1 MKFFEPWGRQRLSFL
16 LEKAASREAKMW
28 KVYVPKKPSSQDTD
42 ISPAQRD
49 EAVRWLTELHGR
61 LQLYPETL
69 VLAVSIL
76 DRFLTPIKARPKYL
90 RCIAIA
96 CFFLAAKTCE
106 EDERVP
112 SLKELAASSSC
123 GCSPSEILRMER
135 IILDK
140 LNWDLHTAT
149 ALDFLHIFHAMVL
162 SCRSGFLDSMLGLNR
177 SQHLTLLTRQ
187 LYHCLADHTLI
198 QLRGSMLALALI
210 TLELETCCPDW
221 LALTID
227 LLRKAQFDSSELI
240 RSRELVARS
249 LSTPRASLPPN
260 TVYIYQPLQSHT
272 TLQPPAQDSTV
283 PSCTLGI
290 VTSTAESSRDHALVT
305 TAPSQLQT
313 PAGGEEEGSQLPWNS
328 TCSSATDSS
337 IPALLSPP
345 KHLRQLNHLQK
356 VTLRCKASAK
366 RKVEEMEVDDF
377 YDGIKRLYNEDV
389 TASTAIVQE
398 GATPS
403 TGAITTD
410 GGGGGGGGGGGLGV
424 CSVLLSRQEGS
435 TSPCPPLQPVSAS

>member
-1 MKFFEPWGRQRLSFL
+1 MKFTEPWGRQRLSFL

-49 EAVRWLTELHGR
+49 EAVRWLMEVHGR

-76 DRFLTPIKARPKYL
+76 DRFLAPIKARPKYL

-106 EDERVP
+106 EDECVP
-112 SLKELAASSSC
+112 SLRELAASSGC

-177 SQHLTLLTRQ
+177 SQHLALLTQR
-187 LYHCLADHTLI
+187 LYHCLADHTVM
-198 QLRGSMLALALI
+198 QLRGSMLALAVF
-210 TLELETCCPDW
+210 TLELENCCPDW
-221 LALTID
+221 LALTIE
-227 LLRKAQFDSSELI
+227 LLRKAQIDSSELI

-249 LSTPRASLPPN
+249 LSTLRAPLPPN
-260 TVYIYQPLQSHT
+260 TVYIYQPP
-272 TLQPPAQDSTV
+272 QPTP
-283 PSCTLGI
+283 PCCTLGTI
-290 VTSTAESSRDHALVT
+290 TSTTESSRDHVT
-305 TAPSQLQT
+305 SAHPQSTAS
-313 PAGGEEEGSQLPWNS
+313 GGEEEESQQPLS
-328 TCSSATDSS
+328 VISSSSSADSS

-345 KHLRQLNHLQK
+345 KHLRHLNHLQK
-356 VTLRCKASAK
+356 VTLRCKASTK

-389 TASTAIVQE
+389 TTTNTTAVQE
-398 GATPS
+398 GAKTPI
-403 TGAITTD
+403 A
-410 GGGGGGGGGGGLGV
+410 GGG
-424 CSVLLSRQEGS
+424 VLPARLEGS
-435 TSPCPPLQPVSAS
+435 SSPCPPLQPASAS

>member
-1 MKFFEPWGRQRLSFL
+1 MKFAEPWGRQRLSFL

-69 VLAVSIL
+69 VLAVSML
-76 DRFLTPIKARPKYL
+76 DRFLAPIKARPKYL

-106 EDERVP
+106 EDECVP

-177 SQHLTLLTRQ
+177 SQHLALLTQR

-198 QLRGSMLALALI
+198 QLRGSMLALALF

-221 LALTID
+221 LALTIE
-227 LLRKAQFDSSELI
+227 LLRKAQIDSSELI

-249 LSTPRASLPPN
+249 LSTLRASLPPN
-260 TVYIYQPLQSHT
+260 TIYIYQPLQPT
-272 TLQPPAQDSTV
+272 PPC
-283 PSCTLGI
+283 CTLGTFDFYI
-290 VTSTAESSRDHALVT
+290 RLPKNKNEELEMSRI
-305 TAPSQLQT
+305 
-313 PAGGEEEGSQLPWNS
+313 GGSVAAGSQLI
-328 TCSSATDSS
+328 CLHA
-337 IPALLSPP
+337 
-345 KHLRQLNHLQK
+345 Q
-356 VTLRCKASAK
+356 
-366 RKVEEMEVDDF
+366 VEEMEVDDF

-389 TASTAIVQE
+389 TTSTAAVQE
-398 GATPS
+398 GAT
-403 TGAITTD
+403 T
-410 GGGGGGGGGGGLGV
+410 GGGGGGGGLPV
-424 CSVLLSRQEGS
+424 QQEGS
-435 TSPCPPLQPVSAS
+435 SSPCPPLQPASAS

>member
-28 KVYVPKKPSSQDTD
+28 RVYVPKKPSSQDTD
-42 ISPAQRD
+42 ITPAQRN
-49 EAVRWLTELHGR
+49 EAVRWLTELHSR

-76 DRFLTPIKARPKYL
+76 DRFLAPIKARPKYL
-90 RCIAIA
+90 RCIAIT

-106 EDERVP
+106 EDECVP
-112 SLKELAASSSC
+112 SLKELASSSSC

-162 SCRSGFLDSMLGLNR
+162 SCRSGFLDFMLGLNR
-177 SQHLTLLTRQ
+177 SEHLTMLTRR
-187 LYHCLADHTLI
+187 LYHCLADHILI

-221 LALTID
+221 LALTIN
-227 LLRKAQFDSSELI
+227 LLRKAQIDSSELI

-249 LSTPRASLPPN
+249 LSTLRASLPPN
-260 TVYIYQPLQSHT
+260 TVYIYQPLQNQN
-272 TLQPPAQDSTV
+272 TLQPPAQDPTL
-283 PSCTLGI
+283 PCRTLGTI
-290 VTSTAESSRDHALVT
+290 TSTNESSKEHAL
-305 TAPSQLQT
+305 APVQQDLT
-313 PAGGEEEGSQLPWNS
+313 PAGGVGGSHQPW
-328 TCSSATDSS
+328 SSVFSSSSS

-345 KHLRQLNHLQK
+345 KHLRHLNQLQK
-356 VTLRCKASAK
+356 VTLRYKASAK

-377 YDGIKRLYNEDV
+377 YDCIKRLYNEDITT
-389 TASTAIVQE
+389 TAVQE
-398 GATPS
+398 GATPAM
-403 TGAITTD
+403 GAVTT
-410 GGGGGGGGGGGLGV
+410 GGGGGGGGGLGV
-424 CSVLLSRQEGS
+424 CSVLLSLQEGS
-435 TSPCPPLQPVSAS
+435 SSPCPPLQPVSAS

>member
-1 MKFFEPWGRQRLSFL
+1 MKFTEPWGRQRLSFL

-49 EAVRWLTELHGR
+49 EAVRWLTELHSK
-61 LQLYPETL
+61 LKMYPETL

-76 DRFLTPIKARPKYL
+76 DRFLAPIKARPKYL
-90 RCIAIA
+90 RCISIA

-106 EDERVP
+106 EDECVP
-112 SLKELAASSSC
+112 SLRELVASSSC

-140 LNWDLHTAT
+140 LDWDLHTAT
-149 ALDFLHIFHAMVL
+149 PLDFLHIFHAMVL

-177 SQHLTLLTRQ
+177 SQHLALLTQR

-198 QLRGSMLALALI
+198 KLRGSMLALALI

-227 LLRKAQFDSSELI
+227 LLKKAQIDSSELI

-260 TVYIYQPLQSHT
+260 TVYIYQPLQSQT
-272 TLQPPAQDSTV
+272 TPQPPDQD
-283 PSCTLGI
+283 PSPPCCTLG
-290 VTSTAESSRDHALVT
+290 TTTTESSRDHTHV
-305 TAPSQLQT
+305 TAPVAQPPT
-313 PAGGEEEGSQLPWNS
+313 PAGGQQGSQQPW
-328 TCSSATDSS
+328 SSAFSSSSTNSS

-345 KHLRQLNHLQK
+345 KHLRHLNQLQR

-389 TASTAIVQE
+389 NTTTSAIQE
-398 GATPS
+398 GSTPA
-403 TGAITTD
+403 TGAMTT
-410 GGGGGGGGGGGLGV
+410 GGGGGSGGGGGLGV
-424 CSVLLSRQEGS
+424 CSVLLPRQEGS
-435 TSPCPPLQPVSAS
+435 SSPCPPLQPVSAS

>member
-1 MKFFEPWGRQRLSFL
+1 MKFAEPWGRQRLSFL

-69 VLAVSIL
+69 VLAVSML
-76 DRFLTPIKARPKYL
+76 DRFLAPIKARPKYL

-106 EDERVP
+106 EDECVP
-112 SLKELAASSSC
+112 SLKELAGSSSC

-162 SCRSGFLDSMLGLNR
+162 SCRSGFLDSMLGLNH
-177 SQHLTLLTRQ
+177 SQHLALLTQR

-198 QLRGSMLALALI
+198 QLRGSMLALALF
-210 TLELETCCPDW
+210 TLELEICCPDW
-221 LALTID
+221 LALTIE
-227 LLRKAQFDSSELI
+227 LLRKAQIDSSELI

-249 LSTPRASLPPN
+249 LSTLRASLPPN
-260 TVYIYQPLQSHT
+260 TIYIYQPLQPT
-272 TLQPPAQDSTV
+272 PPC
-283 PSCTLGI
+283 CTLG
-290 VTSTAESSRDHALVT
+290 TTTESSRDHVT
-305 TAPSQLQT
+305 SAQAQSTA
-313 PAGGEEEGSQLPWNS
+313 AGVEEEEIQQSWS
-328 TCSSATDSS
+328 AISSSSFSSFSADSS

-345 KHLRQLNHLQK
+345 RHLRHLNHLQK
-356 VTLRCKASAK
+356 VTLRCKASTK

-389 TASTAIVQE
+389 TTSTAAVQE
-398 GATPS
+398 GAT
-403 TGAITTD
+403 TT
-410 GGGGGGGGGGGLGV
+410 GGGGGGGLPV
-424 CSVLLSRQEGS
+424 QQEGS
-435 TSPCPPLQPVSAS
+435 SSPCPPLQPASAS

>member
-1 MKFFEPWGRQRLSFL
+1 MKFLEPWGRQRLSFL

-28 KVYVPKKPSSQDTD
+28 RIYVPKKPSSQDTD
-42 ISPAQRD
+42 ISPGQRD
-49 EAVRWLTELHGR
+49 EAVRWLMELHGR

-106 EDERVP
+106 EDECVP

-162 SCRSGFLDSMLGLNR
+162 SCRSGFLDAMLGLNH
-177 SQHLTLLTRQ
+177 SQHLALLTRR
-187 LYHCLADHTLI
+187 LYHCLADHTLL

-227 LLRKAQFDSSELI
+227 LLRKAQIDSSELI

-249 LSTPRASLPPN
+249 LSTLRASLPPN
-260 TVYIYQPLQSHT
+260 TVYIYQPLQQDP
-272 TLQPPAQDSTV
+272 TLPP
-283 PSCTLGI
+283 CTLGI
-290 VTSTAESSRDHALVT
+290 ITSDAESSRDHTLVAAAPAL
-305 TAPSQLQT
+305 PQT
-313 PAGGEEEGSQLPWNS
+313 PAGREEGKQQPWTSVSSTNS
-328 TCSSATDSS
+328 N

-345 KHLRQLNHLQK
+345 KLLRHLNHLQK

-389 TASTAIVQE
+389 TIAVQE
-398 GATPS
+398 GATP
-403 TGAITTD
+403 TD
-410 GGGGGGGGGGGLGV
+410 GGGLGV
-424 CSVLLSRQEGS
+424 CSVLLTRQEGS
-435 TSPCPPLQPVSAS
+435 CSPCPPLQPVSAS

>member
-1 MKFFEPWGRQRLSFL
+1 MKFTQPWGRQRLSFL

-49 EAVRWLTELHGR
+49 EAVRWLTELHSR

-76 DRFLTPIKARPKYL
+76 DRFLAPIKARPKYL

-106 EDERVP
+106 EDECVP
-112 SLKELAASSSC
+112 SLKELVVSSSC

-149 ALDFLHIFHAMVL
+149 ALDFLHIFHVMVL
-162 SCRSGFLDSMLGLNR
+162 SCRSGVLDSMLGLNR
-177 SQHLTLLTRQ
+177 SQHLALLTQQ

-227 LLRKAQFDSSELI
+227 LLKRAQIDSSELI
-240 RSRELVARS
+240 RGRELVARS
-249 LSTPRASLPPN
+249 LSTLRASLPPN
-260 TVYIYQPLQSHT
+260 TVYIYQPLQSQT
-272 TLQPPAQDSTV
+272 TLQHPAQDTTPPCS
-283 PSCTLGI
+283 TLGTFQGDLPSAFLC
-290 VTSTAESSRDHALVT
+290 VQAKLCALESL
-305 TAPSQLQT
+305 LT
-313 PAGGEEEGSQLPWNS
+313 PAGGGEGSVQPWSSISS
-328 TCSSATDSS
+328 TTNSS
-337 IPALLSPP
+337 IPTLLSPP
-345 KHLRQLNHLQK
+345 KHFYHCNRLQK

-389 TASTAIVQE
+389 TTTITVQE
-398 GATPS
+398 GATPA
-403 TGAITTD
+403 TGAITS
-410 GGGGGGGGGGGLGV
+410 GGGGGLNT

-435 TSPCPPLQPVSAS
+435 SSPCPPLQPVSSS

>member
-28 KVYVPKKPSSQDTD
+28 RIYVPKKPSSQDTD

-49 EAVRWLTELHGR
+49 EAVRWLTELHSR

-76 DRFLTPIKARPKYL
+76 DRFLAPIKARPKYL

-106 EDERVP
+106 EDECVP

-149 ALDFLHIFHAMVL
+149 ALDFLHIFHAMVM
-162 SCRSGFLDSMLGLNR
+162 SCRSGILDSMLGVNR
-177 SQHLTLLTRQ
+177 SQHLALLTRR

-227 LLRKAQFDSSELI
+227 LLRKAQIDSSELI

-249 LSTPRASLPPN
+249 LSTLRASLPPN
-260 TVYIYQPLQSHT
+260 TVYIYQPLQSQT
-272 TLQPPAQDSTV
+272 TVQQDPTA

-290 VTSTAESSRDHALVT
+290 ITSSSESSRDHAQ
-305 TAPSQLQT
+305 PQT
-313 PAGGEEEGSQLPWNS
+313 PDGREEGSQQPWSSVSTSSSTNS
-328 TCSSATDSS
+328 N

-345 KHLRQLNHLQK
+345 KHLHHLNHLQK

-377 YDGIKRLYNEDV
+377 YDAIKRLYNEDV
-389 TASTAIVQE
+389 TNATNAVQE
-398 GATPS
+398 GATPAM
-403 TGAITTD
+403 GAITT
-410 GGGGGGGGGGGLGV
+410 GGGGGGGGGGGLGG

-435 TSPCPPLQPVSAS
+435 SSPCPPLQPVSAS

>member
-1 MKFFEPWGRQRLSFL
+1 MKFSEPWEGQRLSFL

-42 ISPAQRD
+42 VSPAQRD

-76 DRFLTPIKARPKYL
+76 DRFLAPIKARPKYL

-106 EDERVP
+106 EDECVP
-112 SLKELAASSSC
+112 SLRELAGTSSC

-149 ALDFLHIFHAMVL
+149 PLDFLHIFHAMVL
-162 SCRSGFLDSMLGLNR
+162 SCRSRFLDAMLGMNR
-177 SQHLTLLTRQ
+177 SQHLALLTQR

-227 LLRKAQFDSSELI
+227 LLRRTQIDSCELI
-240 RSRELVARS
+240 RCRELVARS
-249 LSTPRASLPPN
+249 LSTLRASLPPN
-260 TVYIYQPLQSHT
+260 TVYIYQPPA
-272 TLQPPAQDSTV
+272 PPAPPPRS
-283 PSCTLGI
+283 TLG
-290 VTSTAESSRDHALVT
+290 T
-305 TAPSQLQT
+305 T
-313 PAGGEEEGSQLPWNS
+313 
-328 TCSSATDSS
+328 SSATDSS
-337 IPALLSPP
+337 SDWPLHAAAPAQPHTPAGGEGSRPP
-345 KHLRQLNHLQK
+345 RVPACGLQPGRLQTLR
-356 VTLRCKASAK
+356 LRCKASAK

-377 YDGIKRLYNEDV
+377 YDGIKRLYNEDF
-389 TASTAIVQE
+389 TAAAIQE
-398 GATPS
+398 GATP
-403 TGAITTD
+403 ALLL
-410 GGGGGGGGGGGLGV
+410 GGGGGGAGGGAEVGGGPGV